1 MIAIAV
7 LILALLGRTFA
18 QNTTKVGSFAGVTSE
33 VAIANVQV
41 QPSTNNSYSYS
52 LSGNSEV
59 FDKIKVAVSGNTLTV
74 SPAQPS
80 YIYVLRGRQGI
91 LVTVNMPADALKEV
105 SLESTGDIVVAEGFQ
120 AKDLTLSCYS
130 TGVLAVA
137 GFKADSLTT
146 NLYSTGNITA
156 VGTFGSLTSTSDST
170 GQTDVF
176 GLEGDA
182 QVTLTST
189 GSMYIGASPSSTIT
203 GESSSTGRVTF
214 GGGGTCNVKPDGCEQ
229 QEQSPPT
236 ISSAEPPSGLDIE
249 YNAGG
254 SYGPA
259 TSFAKLAGATDIL
272 HLVLFG
278 AIAWALGL

>member
-1 MIAIAV
+1 MIAV
-7 LILALLGRTFA
+7 LMLALLGRTFA

-59 FDKIKVAVSGNTLTV
+59 FDKIKVAVSKNTLTV
-74 SPAQPS
+74 SPTQP
-80 YIYVLRGRQGI
+80 YYVLSGQGV

-105 SLESTGDIVVAEGFQ
+105 SLLSTGDIVVAEGFQ
-120 AKDLTLSCYS
+120 AKDLTLSSSS
-130 TGVLAVA
+130 TGDLAVA
-137 GFKADSLTT
+137 GFTADSLTT
-146 NLYSTGNITA
+146 LLYSTGDITA
-156 VGTFGSLTSTSDST
+156 VGTFGSLSSTSDST

-182 QVTLTST
+182 QVTLAST
-189 GSMYIGASPSSTIT
+189 GGMYIGASPSSTIT

-214 GGGGTCNVKPDGCEQ
+214 GGGGTCNVKPDGCKQ

-236 ISSAEPPSGLDIE
+236 ISSAEPASGDGE
-249 YNAGG
+249 YNAIGG
-254 SYGPA
+254 YTGPA
-259 TSFAKLAGATDIL
+259 TSFAKLAGATNIL

-278 AIAWALGL
+278 AIACALGL